1 MNARCTVGSRAR
13 ALLFVFAMLMMVL
26 LHHGSAQAQWQSGYE
41 ARGFVGGGALCAVEF
56 EGRVAIGGG
65 FEAAGCARSPGV
77 VFTDFDGY
85 EPAGAGLWYEGSYSD
100 NARVTALAVYE
111 GQLIAA
117 GRFAGRGQSPPIANV
132 AAWNGSSWSAL
143 GQLSG
148 AQGSGTL
155 VFDLVVFEG
164 DLVAVGRFTYGG
176 GASFQGV
183 ARFDGER
190 WLPMGVRP
198 PGAEALA
205 VYNGELYC
213 GLAKWDGVQW
223 QSLGTLEPAS
233 ARITA
238 LDVVAYGL
246 AIGGTFMSID
256 GESMVGAALLDPNGI
271 RQFGSGARITYDPGF
286 DECPCTEGVAGFA
299 SFGDRVYM
307 LASVYWGY
315 DWYGLTELRTLPNGT
330 RYWAPVDG
338 IHVGRFGVFPEHQL
352 LSEGALEI
360 VDGRLLVL
368 TGSEHRVEL
377 PDAGGLDAAALSEG
391 IWSPLTTQR
400 GWPQPPEDMVADAQG
415 TLWMLDPTFGLFM
428 ESARGYRRAIFGA
441 GPDLSR
447 VASGGDR
454 VFASGSWVQTG
465 HVYQRSAMLL
475 EYDAD
480 GQLLDGCSSPWGIE
494 SLPYLYENAI
504 AHVIRWGDSN
514 LAELQSEEGWSSPLI
529 TTGLGHF
536 DASCQFTIGIP
547 LDAPVDAM
555 VLHQDTP
562 WIVVEN
568 ELLRAS
574 GAPGEELTLHLVATF
589 NAPVRAMASD
599 GSRLVLGGEFSSVN
613 GLPIA
618 HLAAFDG
625 EAWWAPATVDGP
637 VLALASDGNGMIAV
651 GGQFEHF
658 GGKASRNLALLY
670 GSTIG
675 FFPDGPHGPEGWV
688 DNVSLTAGGLIASG
702 SFVEAGGQCSMNVAE
717 WMGDLRTVAVADPQ
731 APPTTYALPTRLRLL
746 DPAPNPFNPRVTLAF
761 ELPRPAHAVMR
772 IYDAAGRC
780 VRELASRDYDA
791 GTHAV
796 VWDGTDDRGAG
807 VASGVYLGMITSE
820 GRSDRQKLTLVR

>member
-1 MNARCTVGSRAR
+1 MNTRPSVVRSCPRMLVYACALLVTVLLQHSRA
-13 ALLFVFAMLMMVL
+13 
-26 LHHGSAQAQWQSGYE
+26 HAQWQSGYE
-41 ARGFVGGGALCAVEF
+41 ARGFVGGGGLCAVEF

-65 FEAAGCARSPGV
+65 FEAACCARSPGV

-148 AQGSGTL
+148 TQGSGTL

-164 DLVAVGRFTYGG
+164 DLIAVGRFTYGG
-176 GASFQGV
+176 GESFQGV

-205 VYNGELYC
+205 VYDGELYC

-246 AIGGTFMSID
+246 AIGGTFMSVD
-256 GESMVGAALLDPNGI
+256 GESMIGAALLDPNGI
-271 RQFGSGARITYDPGF
+271 QQFGSGAQINYDPGY

-307 LASVYWGY
+307 LASVYY
-315 DWYGLTELRTLPNGT
+315 DYGTHGLTEFRTFYNGIE
-330 RYWAPVDG
+330 YWHPVDG
-338 IHVGRFGVFPEHQL
+338 IHVGRFDVWPEHQL

-360 VDGRLLVL
+360 VGGRLLVL
-368 TGSEHRVEL
+368 TGSEHRVDL

-391 IWSPLTTQR
+391 AWAPLTTER
-400 GWPQPPEDMVADAQG
+400 GWPQPPEDMATDAQG
-415 TLWMLDPTFGLFM
+415 TSWILDPGFGLFT
-428 ESARGYRRAIFGA
+428 ESARGYDRALFGA

-447 VASGGDR
+447 IANGGDR
-454 VFASGSWVQTG
+454 MFASGSYVETG
-465 HVYQRSAMLL
+465 HVIGRSPLLL
-475 EYDAD
+475 EYDAS
-480 GQLLDGCSSPWGIE
+480 GQLLRDRWQCEYQLASAFG
-494 SLPYLYENAI
+494 
-504 AHVIRWGDSN
+504 HVIRWGDSY
-514 LAELQSEEGWSSPLI
+514 LAELQSGDGWSEPFT
-529 TTGLGHF
+529 TTGLGHI
-536 DASCQFTIGIP
+536 DASCQSTLVFP

-562 WIVVEN
+562 WIVVNN

-574 GAPGEELTLHLVATF
+574 GAPGEELTLYLVATF
-589 NAPVRAMASD
+589 NAPVRAVVSD

-637 VLALASDGNGMIAV
+637 VLALASDGNGMIAI
-651 GGQFEHF
+651 GGQFEEF
-658 GGKASRNLALLY
+658 GGKVSRNLAILY

-675 FFPDGPHGPEGWV
+675 FFPDGPHGPDGWV
-688 DNVSLTAGGLIASG
+688 DNVSLTAEGLIASG

-731 APPTTYALPTRLRLL
+731 APPTNYALPTRLRLL

-761 ELPRPAHAVMR
+761 ELPRPAHAVLR
-772 IYDAAGRC
+772 IYDAAGRR